1 MSYVQ
6 YKNLVGEGEQYYTDV
21 MDCPVCMANFRAQ
34 EIIIFSCG
42 HAVCKDCFREL
53 AQRNSK
59 CPICRAELDVKLRVK
74 LELGDRKVKPK
85 KKSARRTKSLPNLKI
100 SRNSARD
107 NNYYKYSANNN
118 NKPTSRSL
126 SRKSKKKKSPV
137 RRALS
142 NNIRGLE
149 LVRPEEIKAL
159 KEQAKQNV
167 RNKSTRL
174 LEKEIINEQLD
185 ILGKLKKSEQ
195 SPNQKFRKENYII
208 LFNIYYLFNIY
219 LIYI

>member
-1 MSYVQ
+1 M
-6 YKNLVGEGEQYYTDV
+6 GEGEQYYTDV

-142 NNIRGLE
+142 NNITSKTNTKKKNGTTQFTKRK
-149 LVRPEEIKAL
+149 IKTTTNTTT
-159 KEQAKQNV
+159 KNAKKN
-167 RNKSTRL
+167 
-174 LEKEIINEQLD
+174 
-185 ILGKLKKSEQ
+185 
-195 SPNQKFRKENYII
+195 FRI
-208 LFNIYYLFNIY
+208 
-219 LIYI
+219 

>member
-1 MSYVQ
+1 M
-6 YKNLVGEGEQYYTDV
+6 GEGEQYYTDV

-107 NNYYKYSANNN
+107 NNYYKYSAKNN

-208 LFNIYYLFNIY
+208 SKP
-219 LIYI
+219 